1 MKKVL
6 LALLLL
12 VSAIGFLGTRSFAAT
27 TGNLVVHFKAW
38 DENYESLGSWAWGA
52 VGIAGKLKDGVDE
65 FGAYWTYNDITV
77 DVDDIGFIA
86 VYWVG
91 EGPNWDAKLTGD
103 VKIDPAVIA
112 AGETTH
118 VYVFQGAVT
127 TETDPGHFVASR
139 TAANLLVVYYDP
151 SGTYEENIGVHHWG
165 WDATA
170 AEWGTPVPMINAGQ
184 VQNGNKVKGIML
196 SAVDADPGL
205 LIYAGGDANKKTGN
219 LNLSASGATDPGDVG
234 VAYVVSKGDAYTA
247 NDNVFYN
254 DFAAFID
261 LAFTFKLMAFNP
273 EEMSGTYATDPNT
286 IIVKTSAQIT
296 SPYPNAVDKDAARA
310 TIESWF
316 SVREV
321 TGVDTYGDPLAIER
335 VDFATTNATLNSFVV
350 ILEDDL
356 DNTKD
361 YEVFFNL
368 NHPEEALAEAKEV
381 TVTLNVTVPANTPV
395 DAVMSIAGN
404 VNGWNPGQVA
414 YSATQVGTT
423 LVYTLSFI
431 VEVTE
436 AYTTFEYKWTRG
448 AWASEEFV
456 ASNRPLVIPNNVESI
471 TLDDVVEAWADI
483 TPPATKYAAPVRIA
497 EQNLKASIEI
507 AMDTEAPVITF
518 ISPASIA
525 DKPAAERIII
535 VTWGQPFDQNIFP
548 RFRASDDRNGDL
560 TPFVY
565 VPKGQYSVLNTGV
578 EGDYTIKL
586 RVIDTWGN
594 VTEETFIFRVT
605 KSN

>member
-1 MKKVL
+1 
-6 LALLLL
+6 L
-12 VSAIGFLGTRSFAAT
+12 V
-27 TGNLVVHFKAW
+27 
-38 DENYESLGSWAWGA
+38 
-52 VGIAGKLKDGVDE
+52 
-65 FGAYWTYNDITV
+65 
-77 DVDDIGFIA
+77 
-86 VYWVG
+86 
-91 EGPNWDAKLTGD
+91 
-103 VKIDPAVIA
+103 
-112 AGETTH
+112 
-118 VYVFQGAVT
+118 
-127 TETDPGHFVASR
+127 
-139 TAANLLVVYYDP
+139 
-151 SGTYEENIGVHHWG
+151 
-165 WDATA
+165 
-170 AEWGTPVPMINAGQ
+170 
-184 VQNGNKVKGIML
+184 
-196 SAVDADPGL
+196 
-205 LIYAGGDANKKTGN
+205 YAGGDANKKTGDVK
-219 LNLSASGATDPGDVG
+219 LDQTDAAAAGEVG
-234 VAYVVSKGDAYTA
+234 FAYIVSKGDAYTTG
-247 NDNVFYN
+247 DNIFY
-254 DFAAFID
+254 DDYAGFVDA
-261 LAFTFKLMAFNP
+261 AFTFKLMAFNP
-273 EEMSGTYATDPNT
+273 TEMTGTYATDPNT

-296 SPYPNAVDKDAARA
+296 SPYPNAVDKDAARE

-471 TLDDVVEAWADI
+471 ILDDVVEAWADI

-578 EGDYTIKL
+578 EGDYTIQL